1 MNQENVGKI
10 IKDNRI
16 KLGLTQSELGER
28 LGVSHKTISRWENA
42 NYMPDISM
50 LIPICNELN
59 ITLEELLNSNKVEEE
74 IIEVASNTI
83 NKKQK
88 IIYYLEIFILTIL
101 LFTLFIMGR
110 KLFIDNYYKNIIY
123 DKDKIN
129 CVINKDKVDII
140 FSNYSPFIYTSNI
153 IEDEENEYIF
163 INGSYDYE
171 GIKRYSEK
179 YINKSIYN
187 EDINSNKNIYV
198 YYTDYNNVFIKNLD
212 NNIKNSILIC
222 KSY

>member
-59 ITLEELLNSNKVEEE
+59 ITLEELLNSNKVEED

-88 IIYYLEIFILTIL
+88 IIYYLEIFILIIL

-129 CVINKDKVDII
+129 CIVNKDKVDII

-153 IEDEENEYIF
+153 IEDNENEYIF

-171 GIKRYSEK
+171 GIKIYSEN

-198 YYTDYNNVFIKNLD
+198 YYTDYNNVFNKNLD
-212 NNIKNSILIC
+212 YNIKNSILIC
-222 KSY
+222 KSN